1 MTCGKYL
8 ELQNSSKLFCHLPTQ
23 QEFKT
28 LTGEMWAGV
37 PHGQLSQVSLWGVD
51 DPARGA
57 AEVAPAAWLQS
68 ATERTAGCCSDKE
81 TPSSCSVFS
90 SVSSPSEHGSHSSCS
105 LSVEPCT
112 AIWGTSVNL
121 LTTGPSSSTSSLVW
135 CTQAI
140 LCCWYCVWTCRV
152 VLIAGTVVLLFSS
165 GSSKLTSCTASC
177 FLKES
182 RRSDRLSFRI
192 TTSCSDRSGPESLI
206 LWQLMYPPT
215 LLWSEPPAS
224 ESPSRSPSP

>member
-1 MTCGKYL
+1 MSFAPMT
-8 ELQNSSKLFCHLPTQ
+8 
-23 QEFKT
+23 
-28 LTGEMWAGV
+28 
-37 PHGQLSQVSLWGVD
+37 QVFLWGVD
-51 DPARGA
+51 DPTWGA
-57 AEVAPAAWLQS
+57 AAVVGLAAWLQS
-68 ATERTAGCCSDKE
+68 ATEHPACCGPDKE
-81 TPSSCSVFS
+81 TPTSCSVFS

-121 LTTGPSSSTSSLVW
+121 LTTGTSSSTSSLVW

-140 LCCWYCVWTCRV
+140 LCCWCFIWTCGV
-152 VLIAGTVVLLFSS
+152 VLTTGAVVLVFSS
-165 GSSKLTSCTASC
+165 GSSKLTSWTASC
-177 FLKES
+177 FLNES

-192 TTSCSDRSGPESLI
+192 TTSCSDRSIPESLI
-206 LWQLMYPPT
+206 LWQLMYPPI